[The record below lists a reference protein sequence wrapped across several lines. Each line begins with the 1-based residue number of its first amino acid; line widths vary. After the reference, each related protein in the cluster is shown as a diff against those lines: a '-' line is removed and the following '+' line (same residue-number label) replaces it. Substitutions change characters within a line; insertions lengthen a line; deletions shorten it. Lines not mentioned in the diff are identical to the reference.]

1 MNYLKKISVIG
12 YGGFAREISRNLKKG
27 TYDFFVNKQYINSDN
42 ISILKPLEEIDI
54 NYYRV
59 LVAIGNPLLRKKII
73 ENLPI
78 GIEYYTFIDK
88 HAILLDKNTINIGEG
103 SIITAGTVI
112 TTNINIGK
120 FSHLNLNTTV
130 GHDSN
135 LGDFLTTTPGVHISG
150 ETNIGKY
157 AYFGCGAVVKN
168 KINICDNVTVGM
180 NSVVNKDITE
190 SGVYV
195 GAPIKKIK

>member
-1 MNYLKKISVIG
+1 MNHLKKIAVIG
-12 YGGFAREISRNLKKG
+12 YGGFAREIACNLKKG
-27 TYDFFVNKQYINSDN
+27 TYNFFVNKQYINLDN
-42 ISILKPLEEIDI
+42 IEILKPLEEIDI
-54 NYYRV
+54 NNYRA

-73 ENLPI
+73 ESLPFE
-78 GIEYYTFIDK
+78 IEHYTFIDK
-88 HAILLDKNTINIGEG
+88 RAILLDKDTINIGEG

-157 AYFGCGAVVKN
+157 AYFGCGSVVKN
-168 KINICDNVTVGM
+168 KINICDNVVVGM

>member
-1 MNYLKKISVIG
+1 MEKRS
-12 YGGFAREISRNLKKG
+12 
-27 TYDFFVNKQYINSDN
+27 NKQYINSDN

-54 NYYRV
+54 NNYRA

-73 ENLPI
+73 ESLPFE
-78 GIEYYTFIDK
+78 IEHYTFIDK
-88 HAILLDKNTINIGEG
+88 RAILLDKDTINIGEG

-157 AYFGCGAVVKN
+157 AYFGCGSVVKN
-168 KINICDNVTVGM
+168 KINICDNVVVGM

>member
-1 MNYLKKISVIG
+1 MNYLKKIAIIG
-12 YGGFAREISRNLKKG
+12 YGGFAREIACNLKKG
-27 TYDFFVNKQYINSDN
+27 TYNFFVNKQYINSDN

-54 NYYRV
+54 NNYSA

-73 ENLPI
+73 ESLPF
-78 GIEYYTFIDK
+78 GIEHYTFIDK
-88 HAILLDKNTINIGEG
+88 RAILLDKDTINIGEG

-150 ETNIGKY
+150 EPNIGKY
-157 AYFGCGAVVKN
+157 TYFGCGAVVKN
-168 KINICDNVTVGM
+168 KINICDNVIVGM

-195 GAPIKKIK
+195 GAPVKKIK